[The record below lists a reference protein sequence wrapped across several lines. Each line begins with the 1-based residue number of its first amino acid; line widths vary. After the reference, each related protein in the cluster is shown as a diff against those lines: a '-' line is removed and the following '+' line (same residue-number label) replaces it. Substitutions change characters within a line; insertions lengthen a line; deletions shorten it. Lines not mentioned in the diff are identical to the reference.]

1 MRKGKD
7 PAPDPDPD
15 PDVKLWFLCIVIE
28 QFSICIFSIKCNILP
43 HVFWQAW
50 FTARM
55 AFTRTTAV
63 MSIMGYMLGL
73 GDRHLENINVDTT
86 TGHPT

>member
-1 MRKGKD
+1 
-7 PAPDPDPD
+7 
-15 PDVKLWFLCIVIE
+15 
-28 QFSICIFSIKCNILP
+28 
-43 HVFWQAW
+43 
-50 FTARM
+50 M

-86 TGHPT
+86 TGQSLNKKKDNSRTTYFIIILVGQCFHVDMNSLFNVNETYAVRIFF

>member
-1 MRKGKD
+1 
-7 PAPDPDPD
+7 
-15 PDVKLWFLCIVIE
+15 
-28 QFSICIFSIKCNILP
+28 
-43 HVFWQAW
+43 
-50 FTARM
+50 M

-86 TGHPT
+86 TGQECSRSSGKLDVGMID